1 MRDEHFEWDDEKSKI
16 NKAKHGID
24 FEEARKL
31 WSGGVDEFPSP
42 RGIQMRYVAFGKL
55 RNKLYIVALTYRGHR
70 RRLISARE
78 ATNDEREKYE
88 AEKKAI
94 RKKSAT

>member
-31 WSGGVDEFPSP
+31 WSSGVDEFPSP
-42 RGIQMRYVAFGKL
+42 RGIQ
-55 RNKLYIVALTYRGHR
+55 NKLYIVALTYRGHR

-78 ATNDEREKYE
+78 ATNDKREKYE
-88 AEKKAI
+88 AEKKAA